1 MDAMRGLAPHA
12 KIPVCALRDCNLVEW
27 RGAAGARNLCGV
39 QRAPGAGVDDPV
51 LVKTHITGGRT
62 DVLATE
68 QDANDAC
75 EDRMDALFEFR
86 TEPATC
92 PTA

>member
-1 MDAMRGLAPHA
+1 MRGLAPHA
-12 KIPVCALRDCNLVEW
+12 KIPVCALRGCNVVEP
-27 RGAAGARNLCGV
+27 RGAAGARNLGGV
-39 QRAPGAGVDDPV
+39 QRAPGAVIDDPV
-51 LVKTHITGGRT
+51 LAKTHVTGRRA

-92 PTA
+92 PTG